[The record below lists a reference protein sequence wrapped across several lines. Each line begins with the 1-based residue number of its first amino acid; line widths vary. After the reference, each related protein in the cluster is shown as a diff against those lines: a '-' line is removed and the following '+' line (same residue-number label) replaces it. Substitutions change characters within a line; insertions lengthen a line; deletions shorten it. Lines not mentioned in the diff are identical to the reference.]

1 MSGLL
6 DQTGIENFYDVAS
19 VNDFARKNLFRV
31 VALGG
36 QRFNLNELIYM
47 ETAILPE
54 REITNIQIPFMG
66 LDFNA
71 PGTAKYPGS
80 SDWNVLFRMPQN
92 LSIRRK
98 LEDWSNY
105 IFNDQTSTGAYDI
118 PNKDV
123 SNQTIITLID
133 KQGNP
138 IRTYTLFGCYCRKV
152 GTFDLD
158 MKDTGTLVTTTASIA
173 YQYFRLSR

>member
-1 MSGLL
+1 MAGIL

-19 VNDFARKNLFRV
+19 QNDFARKNLFRV

-47 ETAILPE
+47 TTTTLPD
-54 REITNIQIPFMG
+54 RSITNVPTPFMG
-66 LDFNA
+66 LQFNV
-71 PGTAKYPGS
+71 PGTATYPGS
-80 SDWNVLFRMPQN
+80 DAWQVTFRIPQN

-98 LEDWSNY
+98 LEDWSNF
-105 IFNDQTSTGAYDI
+105 IFNDQTSTGAYNI
-118 PNKDV
+118 PSKDV
-123 SNQTIITLID
+123 SNQTILTLID

-138 IRTYTLFGCYCRKV
+138 LRTYTLFGCYCKNI
-152 GTFDLD
+152 GTFELSLED
-158 MKDTGTLVTTTASIA
+158 GGNIITTNATIA

>member
-6 DQTGIENFYDVAS
+6 DQTGIENFYDTAI

-31 VALGG
+31 VSLGG

-47 ETAILPE
+47 TTTTLPDYS
-54 REITNIQIPFMG
+54 ISNIQTPFMG
-66 LDFNA
+66 LDFNV

-80 SDWNVLFRMPQN
+80 DAWNVNFRIPQN

-98 LEDWSNY
+98 LEDWARNT
-105 IFNDQTSTGAYDI
+105 FNDQTSTGDYSI
-118 PNKDV
+118 PNKNV
-123 SNQTIITLID
+123 ENQTILTLID

-138 IRTYTLFGCYCRKV
+138 IRTYTLFGCYCRNV

-158 MKDTGTLVTTTASIA
+158 ITNNGEVVTTQAVLA
-173 YQYFRLSR
+173 YQYWRLSR

>member
-1 MSGLL
+1 MAGIL

-19 VNDFARKNLFRV
+19 QNDFTRKNLFRI

-36 QRFNLNELIYM
+36 QRFALNELIYM
-47 ETAILPE
+47 TTATLPS
-54 REITNIQIPFMG
+54 REITNQVTPFMG
-66 LDFNA
+66 LDFNV
-71 PGTAKYPGS
+71 PGTVKYPGS
-80 SDWNVLFRMPQN
+80 SEWNIKFRIPQN

-98 LEDWSNY
+98 LEEWSRQ
-105 IFNDQTSTGAYDI
+105 IFDDQTSTGDYDI
-118 PNKDV
+118 PNKNV

-138 IRTYTLFGCYCRKV
+138 LRTYTLFGCYCKTI

-158 MKDTGTLVTTTASIA
+158 ITDDGKVVETDAAIA
-173 YQYFRLSR
+173 YQYWRLSR